1 MFIESLCMRHGLTL
15 CAIVLS
21 TKLWQDFDFFCMC
34 LQQSALA
41 RYASSFEGKG
51 SSVNLDVPSLKSG
64 VKHLLNIILPTSL
77 KLEVLSYINGDT
89 HYHFQVILT
98 LISKSL
104 NTKYR
109 KFSLYFEL
117 IWRASGDQWIVY
129 CCPALRY
136 LHVSIS
142 DYFILAIFC
151 L

>member
-1 MFIESLCMRHGLTL
+1 
-15 CAIVLS
+15 
-21 TKLWQDFDFFCMC
+21 MC

-89 HYHFQVILT
+89 YYHFQVILT

-117 IWRASGDQWIVY
+117 I
-129 CCPALRY
+129 
-136 LHVSIS
+136 
-142 DYFILAIFC
+142 
-151 L
+151 